1 MMTATIMNS
10 ADNYNY
16 SNDATNR
23 DYDDN
28 EVEDEQKV
36 MMTGSSLCSED
47 SEDHYDNDNHDNYDD
62 VNDDKDEDNAEYNDN
77 YDDDVDSG

>member
-1 MMTATIMNS
+1 MMTATITNS

-28 EVEDEQKV
+28 DVDDISKV
-36 MMTGSSLCSED
+36 TMTGSSL
-47 SEDHYDNDNHDNYDD
+47 
-62 VNDDKDEDNAEYNDN
+62 
-77 YDDDVDSG
+77 